1 MNVELFV
8 HTWFDKEPRKMGFHF
23 NKGNQKA
30 EIRKPKLKSFKIFES
45 VIKYLWKILKLQKR

>member
-1 MNVELFV
+1 MF
-8 HTWFDKEPRKMGFHF
+8 TRKMGFHF

-45 VIKYLWKILKLQKR
+45 VIKYLWKTLKLQKR